1 MGKDFSVC
9 TRFQTQTVQKPYP
22 MGRHILYGLYKGV
35 SEPPSPPHR
44 FLFMYLQYHYLII
57 IKCYYNNNCYYY
69 YIIIFLRTTVEPPV
83 IDHPNEMI

>member
-35 SEPPSPPHR
+35 SEPPSPPR

-57 IKCYYNNNCYYY
+57 IKCYYNNNYYYY